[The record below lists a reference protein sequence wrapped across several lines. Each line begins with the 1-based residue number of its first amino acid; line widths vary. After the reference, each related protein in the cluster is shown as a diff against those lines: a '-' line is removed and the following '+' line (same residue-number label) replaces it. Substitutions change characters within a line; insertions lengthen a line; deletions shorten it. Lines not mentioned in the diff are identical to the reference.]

1 MKKLFLGIGSVVAV
15 VAIVCGLIF
24 FAPWFAVKN
33 IDVRGAERAS
43 VEEIQQATGVREGEQ
58 LASVN
63 ATGAARDVATLPWV
77 KKATV
82 SKKWPSTL
90 SVEVTEQQAVA
101 FVNAADGPTLI
112 NVEGKPF
119 VVDQPPLGTV
129 EITGAS
135 VEDPAV
141 FTACLQVVGELTE
154 GVRKDVARVKAPS
167 QYEITLEL
175 LDGRTVYWG
184 SAEQAHNKAIATE
197 LVLTRPGGHF
207 DVSNPQLVTV
217 E

>member
-1 MKKLFLGIGSVVAV
+1 MKKVLLGIGSLVVV
-15 VAIVCGLIF
+15 VAIVSGLVF

-33 IDVRGAERAS
+33 IDVRGVERAS

-58 LASVN
+58 LATVDSP
-63 ATGAARDVATLPWV
+63 GAARDVAALPWV

-101 FVNAADGPTLI
+101 YVNATDGPTLI
-112 NVEGKPF
+112 NAEGKPF
-119 VVDQPPLGTV
+119 VIDQPPLGTV
-129 EITGAS
+129 EIAGAS
-135 VEDPAV
+135 VDDPAV
-141 FTACLQVVGELTE
+141 FTACLQVVGELPE

-197 LVLTRPGGHF
+197 LVLTRPGEHF
-207 DVSNPQLVTV
+207 DVSNPDRKSVV
-217 E
+217 